1 VKAANTYLGKAGAAG
16 ASPEVRLLRA
26 EALLGGGNFD
36 GANEEM
42 TRYLNG
48 RDLKTMPITVH
59 QLWARI
65 AEKKKI
71 EVVYVKP
78 KARANQPID
87 YLHRPVPE
95 LKDLAP
101 ATDQAPLDSVLS
113 AVG

>member
-1 VKAANTYLGKAGAAG
+1 MDKAEAAG
-16 ASPEVRLLRA
+16 TSPEVRLLRA

-42 TRYLNG
+42 THYLDG
-48 RDLKTMPITVH
+48 RDVKTMPITVH

-78 KARANQPID
+78 NARANQPID